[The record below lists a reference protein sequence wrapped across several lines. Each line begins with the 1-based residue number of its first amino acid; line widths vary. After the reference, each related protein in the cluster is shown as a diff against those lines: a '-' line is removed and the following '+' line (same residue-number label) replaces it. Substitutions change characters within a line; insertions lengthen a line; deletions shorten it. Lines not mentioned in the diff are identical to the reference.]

1 MESTVIPL
9 ENADDFSQAIDSAR
23 AIKSKYVD
31 DRLEWYKTHKLMPH
45 LLYRLV
51 GIGTVILSVT
61 LPALTAAQ
69 FANKDLIISCMSI
82 VIAAFTGLG
91 SFYHWDRTWQKN
103 ATAQASIEA
112 YLAKWELELA
122 RAKEFVAA
130 GDRIKHVYDATD
142 DLIANTSRVISSETQ
157 DFFNN
162 LQPVQQNTAGRASVP
177 SST

>member
-9 ENADDFSQAIDSAR
+9 ENADDFTQAIVSAR

-31 DRLEWYKTHKLMPH
+31 DRLEWYKTHKLMPR

-69 FANKDLIISCMSI
+69 FANKDLVIFCMSI

-91 SFYHWDRTWQKN
+91 SSYHWDRTWQKN

-122 RAKEFVAA
+122 RAK
-130 GDRIKHVYDATD
+130 
-142 DLIANTSRVISSETQ
+142 
-157 DFFNN
+157 
-162 LQPVQQNTAGRASVP
+162 
-177 SST
+177 

>member
-1 MESTVIPL
+1 
-9 ENADDFSQAIDSAR
+9 
-23 AIKSKYVD
+23 
-31 DRLEWYKTHKLMPH
+31 MPR

-51 GIGTVILSVT
+51 GIATVILSVT

-130 GDRIKHVYDATD
+130 ANRIKHVYDATSMIGKSQGKTEISL
-142 DLIANTSRVISSETQ
+142 DLAE
-157 DFFNN
+157 
-162 LQPVQQNTAGRASVP
+162 
-177 SST
+177 